1 MLRGWPR
8 SDTVSDVADQHITA
22 ASPSRPAAGVS
33 GLGRDFF
40 TGVGFLLRG
49 IGMYARSPRLM
60 FLGLIPAVVSGAL
73 LLGAFVALVYFVSD
87 LADLVTWFANDW
99 SSGQRQAVHLVA
111 VVAIVGAWLL
121 LSVLIFA
128 ALTLA
133 IGQPFYEAI
142 SRNVETRL
150 GGVPHEINV
159 SFWRNLPRS
168 IADNIRLLSLT
179 VLLGIPLF
187 VGGFIPVVGE
197 TVVPV
202 LGAAVGGWMLALEL
216 SSVAFERRGL
226 RFRDRRR
233 MLGRRRS
240 MALGFGI
247 ATFVCFLIP
256 LGAVLVMPAAVAGA
270 TLLSRRLFGLPVN
283 AAR

>member
-1 MLRGWPR
+1 V
-8 SDTVSDVADQHITA
+8 TDQHVA
-22 ASPSRPAAGVS
+22 ATSPSWPAAGVS

-60 FLGLIPAVVSGAL
+60 LLGLIPAVISGAL
-73 LLGAFVALVYFVSD
+73 LLGAFVALVYFVND
-87 LADLVTWFANDW
+87 LAGLVTWFAHDW
-99 SSGQRQAVHLVA
+99 SSGPRQAVHLLA
-111 VVAIVGAWLL
+111 AVAIIGAWLL

-142 SRNVETRL
+142 SKNVEDRL
-150 GGVPHEINV
+150 GGVPNEIDV
-159 SFWRNLPRS
+159 SFWRSLPRS
-168 IADNIRLLSLT
+168 IADNVRLLALT

-187 VGGFIPVVGE
+187 IGGFIPVVGE

-216 SSVAFERRGL
+216 SSVPFERRGL

-233 MLGRRRS
+233 MLGSRRS
-240 MALGFGI
+240 MTLGFGI
-247 ATFVCFLIP
+247 ATFACFLIP

-270 TLLSRRLFGLPVN
+270 TLLSRRLFGLPDD